1 MKYVEYS
8 IVENLIDSTID
19 DLMYEYGIPV
29 LQAEIKIRLRYLKKQ
44 IFDKIID
51 DVVEPSILAVKDNVI
66 YLDFNN

>member
-29 LQAEIKIRLRYLKKQ
+29 LQVELKIRLRYLKKQ